1 MYPATSTSRRFT
13 NAFTIIEL
21 LVVIGIIGVL
31 IAILLPTL
39 RTVRLRS
46 QQVVCSSNLR
56 QLHTFMVMYCNN
68 NKGYMFP
75 VQADGPDADT
85 SADTLGTNVMPHLR
99 WPAIMFNIRA
109 QQLPYPDDAAAYTA
123 AENAANSGGQGAI
136 IAHLAAYPAAPFT
149 PPVLRCPS
157 DIDPYDAHS
166 YVVNQQMVQ
175 LDNPVRFSS
184 GDKAGRTDSD
194 IITAGEKRSVIRDY
208 HMERGAPTTVPDPVT
223 GLLYPS
229 DFDRVIEPYR
239 HSISYGSNFLFLDG
253 HVSTVMPAPAKAG
266 YDPWTVGVP
275 TP

>member
-1 MYPATSTSRRFT
+1 MFQSSRLRRLAAGFT
-13 NAFTIIEL
+13 LVEL

-31 IAILLPTL
+31 IAVLLPTL

-46 QQVVCSSNLR
+46 QQVVCASNLR
-56 QLHTFMVMYCNN
+56 QLHIYMVMYCNN

-75 VQADGPDADT
+75 VGLGAPMPT
-85 SADTLGTNVMPHLR
+85 TLGTNVMPHLR
-99 WPAIMFNIRA
+99 WPVILFGIKY
-109 QQLPYPDDAAAYTA
+109 QTLPYADDAAAYSA
-123 AENAANSGGQGAI
+123 ADSLAGIAGGAAML
-136 IAHLAAYPAAPFT
+136 AHMAAYPAAAFT

-157 DIDPYDAHS
+157 DFDPYESHS
-166 YVVNQQMVQ
+166 YVINQQLVQ
-175 LDNPVRFSS
+175 QDNPVRFSS

-208 HMERGAPTTVPDPVT
+208 HMERGAPSTVPDPVT

-253 HVSTVMPAPAKAG
+253 HVSTVMPAPAKQG
-266 YDPWTVGVP
+266 YDPWTVSVP